1 MSSLLKRPSAWVPIA
16 LSLAMLTFIL
26 AYFALYGVSA
36 PDPNADEG
44 TPARLFQLW
53 LVLEALIVP
62 FFALTWL
69 PRAPK
74 QALLILA
81 LQLAAALPPLAII
94 FFLEM

>member
-1 MSSLLKRPSAWVPIA
+1 MLKRPSAWVPIA
-16 LSLAMLTFIL
+16 LSLGMLVFIL
-26 AYFALYGVSA
+26 TYLALYGVSS

-44 TPARLFQLW
+44 TSAHLFQLW
-53 LVLEALIVP
+53 LMLEVLLVA

-81 LQLAAALPPLAII
+81 LQIATALPPLTIV

>member
-16 LSLAMLTFIL
+16 LSLSMLTFIL
-26 AYFALYGVSA
+26 VYLATVGVSA

-44 TPARLFQLW
+44 TPAHLFQLW
-53 LVLEALIVP
+53 LVLEALMVL

-74 QALLILA
+74 QTLLILA
-81 LQLAAALPPLAII
+81 LQVAAVLPPLAIV
-94 FFLEM
+94 FFLEQ